1 MVNSRKVLF
10 VCLIFLLLGLFFL
23 TGCSFLPPPANEKPG
38 DEGINHGNEPEQ
50 PSNDDNGEQSVYPPD
65 DNGTASGDANE
76 NEEDLK
82 DPDSYLEA
90 QIQEYIDNMT
100 LRQKIGQMII
110 VGFEGLEPSDAVKKM
125 IKDYHV
131 GNVIL
136 FSRNVKDSYQ
146 LVKLNND
153 LKALNKDNPLPL
165 IISADQEGG
174 RVTRLPEDA
183 TKFPANLVI
192 GSRNSAQLAYDIGRV
207 TGLEMK
213 AYGFNLN
220 FAPVLDIFSNSK
232 NTVIGDRAFGNTPGI
247 VSEMGTAL
255 MKGLRDAGIIPVI
268 KHFPGHG
275 DTVVDSHIDLPSLD
289 HSWERLESF
298 ELVPFKKAI
307 EAEADMVMVA
317 HIVFPGIMEDELPAS
332 LSREVISGLLRE
344 KLNFDGVV
352 ISDDM
357 DMGAIVKYYGIEEAA
372 VRAVLAGTDIVS
384 VCHNYERQKQ
394 AFEAILTAVED
405 GTIPMERIEQSVRRI
420 IRLKLKYELTDEPA
434 DPDELYNVVGIEEH
448 RAVADKAWGK
458 DS

>member
-1 MVNSRKVLF
+1 
-10 VCLIFLLLGLFFL
+10 
-23 TGCSFLPPPANEKPG
+23 
-38 DEGINHGNEPEQ
+38 
-50 PSNDDNGEQSVYPPD
+50 
-65 DNGTASGDANE
+65 
-76 NEEDLK
+76 
-82 DPDSYLEA
+82 
-90 QIQEYIDNMT
+90 
-100 LRQKIGQMII
+100 
-110 VGFEGLEPSDAVKKM
+110 
-125 IKDYHV
+125 
-131 GNVIL
+131 
-136 FSRNVKDSYQ
+136 
-146 LVKLNND
+146 
-153 LKALNKDNPLPL
+153 
-165 IISADQEGG
+165 
-174 RVTRLPEDA
+174 
-183 TKFPANLVI
+183 
-192 GSRNSAQLAYDIGRV
+192 
-207 TGLEMK
+207 
-213 AYGFNLN
+213 
-220 FAPVLDIFSNSK
+220 
-232 NTVIGDRAFGNTPGI
+232 
-247 VSEMGTAL
+247 